1 MSSDVVGAAVSG
13 GASVLGSLIGG
24 IFQRNAQ
31 KSANKTNLQ
40 IARETNAQNY
50 QIFREQNEFNKDQF
64 NQYLQYNTPAAQRAR
79 FEEAGINP
87 YLAMNNVQAG
97 NANSA
102 LSSANAAPMQAAQVQ
117 PENGMAMGIQ
127 NAMMNAAAVM
137 NAVSD
142 ANLKNQQANRQ
153 RLENASF
160 AEDFANRMEEI
171 RSRIGLNKSSKDL
184 QGSRKQ
190 LYDFDFKFRNDT
202 LANAM
207 KLSDLSVA
215 QGDAILQNTLAQ
227 TAKVKIETDVMNW
240 DLGLKKKYDEQF
252 LKGQI
257 ANLVA
262 DVLVKYQNISESKNR
277 MRNDNARVGIER
289 QNANT
294 NAYNAQTNRMN
305 ANTNAYNAQTGRMS
319 VEQQGRLI
327 TAQVSKIY
335 SDKYGVDLDNKTRGV
350 LNQKVIDKMNEEIEK
365 MRNQNYTPSYIRQQK
380 ESGSLGWNLLDAF
393 GYGVGQIGGNLF
405 GGIFK

>member
-1 MSSDVVGAAVSG
+1 MLPAIAAALIAG
-13 GASVLGSLIGG
+13 GASVGSNIIGG
-24 IFQRNAQ
+24 IFNRNAQ
-31 KSANKTNLQ
+31 RAANNTNMA

-117 PENGMAMGIQ
+117 PENGMAFGVQ

-160 AEDFANRMEEI
+160 AEYFANRMEEI

-184 QGSRKQ
+184 QGSQKQ

-277 MRNDNARVGIER
+277 MRNDNARVGIEK

-327 TAQVSKIY
+327 TAQVSKAY
-335 SDKYGVDLDNKTRGV
+335 SEKYGVDLDNKTRGV

>member
-1 MSSDVVGAAVSG
+1 MA
-13 GASVLGSLIGG
+13 
-24 IFQRNAQ
+24 
-31 KSANKTNLQ
+31 

-50 QIFREQNEFNKDQF
+50 RIFREQNEFNKDQF

-117 PENGMAMGIQ
+117 PENGMAVGVQ

-184 QGSRKQ
+184 QGSQKQ

-277 MRNDNARVGIER
+277 MRNDSARVGIEK

-319 VEQQGRLI
+319 VVQQGRLI
-327 TAQVSKIY
+327 TAQVSKAY
-335 SDKYGVDLDNKTRGV
+335 SEKYGVDLDNKTRGV

>member
-1 MSSDVVGAAVSG
+1 MLPAIAAALIAG
-13 GASVLGSLIGG
+13 GASVGSNIIGG
-24 IFQRNAQ
+24 IFNRNAQ
-31 KSANKTNLQ
+31 RAANNTNMA

-50 QIFREQNEFNKDQF
+50 RIFREQNEFNKDQF

-117 PENGMAMGIQ
+117 PENGMAVGVQ

-184 QGSRKQ
+184 QGSQKQ

-277 MRNDNARVGIER
+277 MRNDSARVGIEK

-319 VEQQGRLI
+319 VVQQGRLI
-327 TAQVSKIY
+327 TAQVSKAY
-335 SDKYGVDLDNKTRGV
+335 SEKYGVDLDNKTRGV

>member
-1 MSSDVVGAAVSG
+1 MLPAIAAALIAG
-13 GASVLGSLIGG
+13 GASVGSNIIGG
-24 IFQRNAQ
+24 IFNRNAQ
-31 KSANKTNLQ
+31 RAANNTNMA

-117 PENGMAMGIQ
+117 PENGMAFGVQ

-184 QGSRKQ
+184 QGSQKQ

-277 MRNDNARVGIER
+277 MRNDSARVGIEK

-319 VEQQGRLI
+319 VVQQGRLI
-327 TAQVSKIY
+327 TAQVSKAY
-335 SDKYGVDLDNKTRGV
+335 SEKYGVDLDNKTRGV

>member
-1 MSSDVVGAAVSG
+1 MLPAIAAALIAG
-13 GASVLGSLIGG
+13 GASVGSNIIGG
-24 IFQRNAQ
+24 IFNRNAQ
-31 KSANKTNLQ
+31 RAANNTNMA

-50 QIFREQNEFNKDQF
+50 RIFREQNEFNKDQF

-117 PENGMAMGIQ
+117 PENGMAVGVQ

-184 QGSRKQ
+184 QGSQKQ

-277 MRNDNARVGIER
+277 MRNDNARVAIDK

-319 VEQQGRLI
+319 VVQQGKLI
-327 TAQVSKIY
+327 TAQVAKAY
-335 SDKYGVDLDNKTRGV
+335 SEKYGVDLDNKTRGV
-350 LNQKVIDKMNEEIEK
+350 LNQKVIDKMNEEIER

>member
-1 MSSDVVGAAVSG
+1 MSGEVGSAISG

-31 KSANKTNLQ
+31 RSANKTNLQ

-160 AEDFANRMEEI
+160 AEDFANRMDEI
-171 RSRIGLNKSSKDL
+171 RSRIGLNRSSKDL
-184 QGSRKQ
+184 QGSQKQ

-227 TAKVKIETDVMNW
+227 TAKVKIEADVMNW

-252 LKGQI
+252 LKSQV

-277 MRNDNARVGIER
+277 MRNDNARVGIEK

-327 TAQVSKIY
+327 TSQVSKIY
-335 SDKYGVDLDNKTRGV
+335 SEKYGVDLDNKTRGV

-365 MRNQNYTPSYIRQQK
+365 MRNQNYTPGYIREQK
-380 ESGSLGWNLLDAF
+380 ESGSLGWNLLDAL
-393 GYGVGQIGGNLF
+393 GYGVGQIGG
-405 GGIFK
+405 IFK